1 MKHTEREKKRRPAI
15 SGPRPCFYLRP
26 MGFVLCCLLS
36 LFLSMDVSS
45 AFAQG
50 RVLQL
55 AITGGTGAET
65 ITRDPAGTAQGD
77 DLYEYPEGTTVTL
90 RAVDTY
96 PEAGSL
102 FKGWSGDA
110 TGTDYEVTVAMDQD
124 RSVTATFNKTF
135 TLFLDKAGTGLSC
148 STVTAGPG
156 SDPSRFPGGSG
167 PGAYVYE
174 SGDTVLLVATD
185 SQPDA
190 GSRFVNWTPD
200 LGDPGAGFD
209 VNERMTS
216 VAIAGDLGI
225 VGNFVG
231 TWKITAAA
239 RPGGDIS
246 PSGDRTGDY
255 GDQQTYT
262 IQADAG
268 HVTTDVVVDGVS
280 QGPLETYTFSNII
293 GNHDITAHF
302 MEGLEPYVGPRAG
315 DDLLYQTEAPPLVLL
330 VMGRNHKL
338 YYEAYNDASDLNGDG
353 TLDTG
358 YNPDI
363 DYYGYFDSYKAYTYN
378 STLKRFEPT
387 SAAPDK
393 KVNGPGEWS
402 GDFLNYLTTS
412 RMDALRKVLYGGDRS
427 TDTSTETVLQRVY
440 IPQDAHT
447 WGKEYESV
455 ERDGYDIR
463 DYAPLPLP
471 EPGTRHLFASTTLE
485 DPSNP
490 GHPDLD
496 RPLLRVLPNNIHRIW
511 EWVAKE
517 RPVACDDTQKNCD
530 DIEQSGQSPAH
541 PGHPTDHAAF
551 EKLVEDYGVDA
562 NLQCSGPASKID
574 GSGNQCAGESQE
586 NFLTIFKG
594 SIRVVKSGR
603 YRFAVDGD
611 DAVEVLIDGAVRAGW
626 YGAHPD
632 CGGCTSHRS
641 GRIYLGAGLHSVE
654 FRHEQGSGASSYR
667 LYWRGRDSGRK
678 WEIIPEGSF
687 EGLSQSTY
695 TLLTPPVPESRVKD
709 YEVRVLVCDPDA
721 GLEANCK
728 QYPSGAYKP
737 TGILQDYG
745 EPGRMHFGLLTGSYT
760 HNTRGG
766 VLRKPVGPITD
777 EIDSTTGRFRYKYD
791 PTVEGIIK
799 TIDSMRIT
807 GFTYSGYYYNRDC
820 GWITGRP
827 INDGEC
833 RMWGNPV
840 AEMMYEGLRYLGGKA
855 APTRDFTYG
864 TSGSLDDNRLGLPKP
879 EWDDPYSDENYC
891 AKPFM
896 LVLSDIYPTYDSDQL
911 PGSFFGSAPAPD
923 DLADLDAGELADRIF
938 HEEGEAGAHYM
949 GQVGSTDDDSCLPKD
964 MSGFGNARGLCP
976 EEPTKQGSYYASGV
990 AYYGRTRDINPVA
1003 GEQNVLSYMVGLTS
1017 PLPRINIRVGASDIS
1032 LVPFAK
1038 SVGGCTVPGP
1048 NQDLF
1053 QPTNTIVDFF
1063 VEDISPT
1070 YGRFRINYEDVEQGA
1085 DHDMDAIVI
1094 YEYQVVD
1101 GNGDPVSDPADGT
1114 GVRINLTSDSAAG
1127 CIIQHMGYIISGTTA
1142 DGTYLEVRDVDTG
1155 SSSDVDYFLDTPP
1168 GVTPPASRAQWDDN
1182 AALPLSATRTFEP
1195 GITGT
1200 ATLLK
1205 NPLWYAAKWGG
1216 FDDINGNQVPDL
1228 EGEWDEDADGVP
1240 DTYFPVVNPLKLE
1253 QQLNRSFSDILSRG
1267 SSHVAPVVS
1276 VDEANRAQSGDDLY
1290 MAFFRPMGD
1299 SYWRGNLKKYGL
1311 DYLARTDCGRTD
1323 QEWTV
1328 VDKNGTIAGL
1338 CDGTFKPT
1346 STSFW
1351 SSASDGGDVDKGGAG
1366 ERLLDAMPGADPIRV
1381 PGSDPYLDFRNI
1393 KTYKASS
1400 LVDFTPE
1407 NITNADLDV
1416 TTDLMR
1422 YKIINFL
1429 YGYTFDADETT
1440 GSPTGKRE
1448 WILGDIIHSE
1458 PRVIDYLDE
1467 NGNTLRR
1474 YIAVGSNDGMLHVF
1488 TDQDIPS
1495 QGYGAGDE
1503 VFAFVPGDLLSRLK
1517 EFADLGTHLYMVDGP
1532 VSLLR
1537 SPRYNDAN
1545 GNGER
1550 DAGEYFT
1557 KTLVFGE
1564 RRGGRSYWALDV
1576 TDPDPETWSVKWH
1589 IRGGS
1594 GGTPGFE
1601 ELGYTW
1607 SKPFFASIRTA
1618 DNTTRTVAVFGAGY
1632 DPLEDGYP
1640 EAFDD
1645 ADKDGKYY
1653 DGETYTDL
1661 NGNGVYDTG
1670 EPYSDDNLNGVR
1682 DPAEFHSVTIAGS
1695 GGYDRW
1701 NPGKDT
1707 MGRGIFVVDAEDGS
1721 LLFKATYGDADSDGD
1736 ETEDITT
1743 GVDQRYAMMKYA
1755 FPADLSVIPLSE
1767 TKLVIYAADLYAQ
1780 VWKVLYDYQADTAR
1794 AFGDPQSTRWVVK
1807 RIFASNPGS
1816 TLQSGSTDMDSA
1828 SLDPSDGGRK
1838 AFYSPDVSFA
1848 GNEWSTGPILYFGTG
1863 DRAHPRYTMI
1873 SNRFYAIRDPD
1884 RLTDERDLLN
1894 LTCDEMDL
1902 DADPDGDGDHD
1913 RDDELLQK
1921 ALKDLLLQG
1930 QAQGFYRI
1938 LDKQGECPDETFDHT
1953 GEHVLSQPTLFFKNL
1968 FFTTYQPTLGNPCNP
1983 AGNALV
1989 YALDFSWG
1997 TSALNFSAENDIP
2010 ERQVRTIQDTYRVMG
2025 GSSVPSGIRVMMRGE
2040 KAAGLVSAGGKLTG
2054 AGEEGS
2060 TEIPGPPGGVS
2071 QMLWLTED

>member
-1 MKHTEREKKRRPAI
+1 MTSEQRLRRHWHVAFL
-15 SGPRPCFYLRP
+15 GL
-26 MGFVLCCLLS
+26 LCLLS
-36 LFLSMDVSS
+36 STLITDPSQVL
-45 AFAQG
+45 AQG

-55 AITGGTGAET
+55 ATTGGTGTET
-65 ITRDPAGTAQGD
+65 IAREPAGTALGGD
-77 DLYEYPEGTTVTL
+77 KYEYPPGTEVTL

-110 TGTDYEVTVAMDQD
+110 AGAAYEITLVMDRD
-124 RSVTATFNKTF
+124 RSVTATFNWTF
-135 TLFLDKAGTGLSC
+135 TLFLDRAGTGLSTA
-148 STVTAGPG
+148 TVTAGTG
-156 SDPSRFPGGSG
+156 SDPAKFPGGSG
-167 PGAYVYE
+167 PGTYLYE
-174 SGDTVLLVATD
+174 SGDTILLTATD

-190 GSRFVNWTPD
+190 GSRFVNWT
-200 LGDPGAGFD
+200 LAGGDPGPTFD
-209 VNERMTS
+209 GTERMTS
-216 VAIAGDLGI
+216 VTMTGDLGI
-225 VGNFVG
+225 VANFVG

-239 RPGGDIS
+239 RPGGDIT
-246 PSGDRTGDY
+246 PSGARTGDY
-255 GDQQTYT
+255 GQEQTYT
-262 IQADAG
+262 IQADPG
-268 HVTTDVVVDGVS
+268 YVNTDVVVDGIS
-280 QGPLETYTFSNII
+280 QGPLGSYTFTNII

-302 MEGLEPYVGPRAG
+302 IEGLEPYVGPRAG

-353 TLDTG
+353 SLDTG

-378 STLKRFEPT
+378 PTLERFEPT

-412 RMDALRKVLYGGDRS
+412 RMDALRKVLYGGSRS
-427 TDTSTETVLQRVY
+427 TDTSTDTVLQRVY

-463 DYAPLPLP
+463 EYTPLDLP
-471 EPGTRHLFASTTLE
+471 EPGARHLFASTTLE

-517 RPVACDDTQKNCD
+517 RPVADDSL
-530 DIEQSGQSPAH
+530 EQAGATPTH

-551 EKLVEDYGVDA
+551 EKLVEDYGVEA
-562 NLQCSGPASKID
+562 NLQCSSPASKIYD
-574 GSGNQCAGESQE
+574 DRNPCGGSGE
-586 NFLTIFKG
+586 NFLIIFKG
-594 SIRVVKSGR
+594 HIRVDKKGF

-611 DAVEVLIDGAVRAGW
+611 DAVEVLIDGSVRAGW
-626 YGAHPD
+626 YGAHSD
-632 CGGCTSHRS
+632 CKGCTSHRS
-641 GRIYLGAGLHSVE
+641 GRIYLRAGLHSVE
-654 FRHEQGSGASSYR
+654 FRHEQGAGASSYR
-667 LYWRGRDSGRK
+667 LYWRGRDSGGR
-678 WEIIPEGSF
+678 WEVIPEGSF

-695 TLLTPPVPESRVKD
+695 TLLTPSVPESRITD
-709 YEVRVLVCDPDA
+709 YEVRVLVCDPDV
-721 GLEANCK
+721 GLEDNCR
-728 QYPSGAYKP
+728 QYPSGVYKP

-745 EPGRMHFGLLTGSYT
+745 ESGRMYFGLLTGSYT
-760 HNTRGG
+760 KNTSGG
-766 VLRKPVGPITD
+766 VLRKRIGPITD
-777 EIDSTTGRFRYKYD
+777 EINQDTGQLLTPPGGGIIDTINRFRISEFRYSDYSYQPGWPGAWVTTRPMD
-791 PTVEGIIK
+791 EGEFP
-799 TIDSMRIT
+799 D
-807 GFTYSGYYYNRDC
+807 
-820 GWITGRP
+820 
-827 INDGEC
+827 
-833 RMWGNPV
+833 WGNPV
-840 AEMMYEGLRYLGGKA
+840 AEMMYEGMRYLAGKGT
-855 APTRDFTYG
+855 PSRSFTYG
-864 TSGSLDDNRLGLPKP
+864 TSGFLDDNRLGLPKP
-879 EWDDPYSDENYC
+879 DWDNPYSDENYC

-923 DLADLDAGELADRIF
+923 DLADLDAGDLADRIF
-938 HEEGEAGAHYM
+938 QEEGEAGTHYM
-949 GQVGSTDDDSCLPKD
+949 GQVGSTDDDSCLPKE

-976 EEPTKQGSYYASGV
+976 EEPTKQGSYYAAGV
-990 AYYGRTRDINPVA
+990 AYYGRTGDINPVA
-1003 GEQNVLSYMVGLTS
+1003 GEQNVLSYMVGLAS
-1017 PLPRINIRVGASDIS
+1017 PLPHINIRVGTGDIT

-1038 SVGGCTVPGP
+1038 SVGGGGISP
-1048 NQDLF
+1048 NQGAF

-1063 VEDISPT
+1063 VEDITPT

-1094 YEYQVVD
+1094 YEYQVID
-1101 GNGDPVSDPADGT
+1101 NNGDPVSDPADGT
-1114 GVRINLTSDSAAG
+1114 RVRITLSSDSAAG
-1127 CIIQHMGYIISGTTA
+1127 GIIQHMGYIISGTTA
-1142 DGTYLEVRDVDTG
+1142 DGTYLEVRDCDTEG
-1155 SSSDVDYFLDTPP
+1155 GHCRQYTSEDVDYFLDTPP
-1168 GVTPPASRAQWDDN
+1168 GVTPPASRAEWEDGEK
-1182 AALPLSATRTFEP
+1182 LPLTATRTFEP

-1205 NPLWYAAKWGG
+1205 NPFWYAAKWGA

-1228 EGEWDEDADGVP
+1228 EGEWDEDADGEP
-1240 DTYFPVVNPLKLE
+1240 DTYFHVVNPLKLE

-1276 VDEANRAQSGDDLY
+1276 VDEANRAQSGEDLY
-1290 MAFFRPMGD
+1290 MAFFRPMAG
-1299 SYWRGNLKKYGL
+1299 SCWRGNLKKYGL
-1311 DYLARTDCGRTD
+1311 DYLARTDCGRTE

-1351 SSASDGGDVDKGGAG
+1351 SSTSDGGDVDKGGAG
-1366 ERLLDAMPGADPIRV
+1366 ERLLNAMPGADPIRV
-1381 PGSDPYLDFRNI
+1381 PGSGPYLDFRNI
-1393 KTYKASS
+1393 KTSKAGS
-1400 LVDFTPE
+1400 LVDFTPG

-1422 YKIINFL
+1422 FKIINFL

-1440 GSPTGKRE
+1440 GKPTGKRE

-1458 PRVIDYLDE
+1458 PRIVDYLDE

-1474 YIAVGSNDGMLHVF
+1474 YVAVGSNDGMLHVF
-1488 TDQDIPS
+1488 TDQEIPS
-1495 QGYGAGDE
+1495 QGYSAGDE
-1503 VFAFVPGDLLSRLK
+1503 VFAFVPGDLLPRLK
-1517 EFADLGTHLYMVDGP
+1517 EFADPGTHLYMVDGP
-1532 VSLLR
+1532 VSLFR
-1537 SPRYNDAN
+1537 SPTFNDAN

-1550 DAGEYFT
+1550 DPAEYFT

-1576 TDPDPETWSVKWH
+1576 TDPDPENWSVKWH

-1618 DNTTRTVAVFGAGY
+1618 DNTTRTVAVFGGGY

-1645 ADKDGKYY
+1645 ADKDGRYY
-1653 DGETYTDL
+1653 GGETYTDV

-1682 DPAEFHSVTIAGS
+1682 DPAEFHSVTIGGS

-1743 GVDQRYAMMKYA
+1743 GTDQRYAMMKYA
-1755 FPADLSVIPLSE
+1755 FPADLSVIPLCE

-1780 VWKVLYDYQADTAR
+1780 VWKVVYDYQADTAR
-1794 AFGDPQSTRWVVK
+1794 AFGDPRSTRWVVK

-1816 TLQSGSTDMDSA
+1816 TLQSGSTDTDSA

-1848 GNEWSTGPILYFGTG
+1848 GNEWSPGPVLYFGTG

-1873 SNRFYAIRDPD
+1873 SNRFYAIRDLD
-1884 RLTDERDLLN
+1884 RFTDESALLN
-1894 LTCDEMDL
+1894 LTCDELDL

-1913 RDDELLQK
+1913 SDDELLQK

-1930 QAQGFYRI
+1930 KAQGFYRT
-1938 LDKQGECPDETFDHT
+1938 LDKQSECPNEAFDHT

-1968 FFTTYQPTLGNPCNP
+1968 FFTSYQPTLGNPCNP
-1983 AGNALV
+1983 AGNALI

-1997 TSALNFSAENDIP
+1997 TSALNFFTENDVP
-2010 ERQVRTIQDTYRVMG
+2010 ERQIRTIQDTYRVMG
-2025 GSSVPSGIRVMMRGE
+2025 GSSIPSGIRVMMRGE
-2040 KAAGLVSAGGKLTG
+2040 KAAGLVSAGGKMTG

-2071 QMLWLTED
+2071 QMLWLTQD